1 MRTFQI
7 VLGGGILLG
16 VDYDLIITSLLF
28 CSKEWLRPYSWSQLP
43 PRVGERYTVVTVTQ
57 VVRICQ

>member
-16 VDYDLIITSLLF
+16 VDYDLIITSLL
-28 CSKEWLRPYSWSQLP
+28 S
-43 PRVGERYTVVTVTQ
+43 VVKNGNAPTKGGGRRTRMGTSSAQ
-57 VVRICQ
+57 